1 MRLPP
6 VVKQFTNPVVGRLR
20 VPILSGPNRGLWWSL
35 ASAGSGYA
43 TGLRA
48 ARQMELV
55 ASLVGPGDV
64 VWDIGAHHGFVTLCA
79 ARRVGSTGEVHA
91 FEPAS
96 GNLWFIAR
104 HLRWNG
110 VTNTTVH
117 PYALSSF
124 EGQSRFGGCGTSKTY
139 SLGGGDECVQVCTG
153 RSLIVGGTRAPT
165 FAKLDVEGAEG
176 SVLAGMIGLLPRD
189 AILLIAVHSRPA
201 YDECAGLLSGAGFA
215 MLPSRALRASLAGT
229 WRSDP
234 DMLCIGPAHPVSPLT
249 HRLFQALGFD

>member
-64 VWDIGAHHGFVTLCA
+64 VWDIGVHHGFVTLCA

-91 FEPAS
+91 FEPA
-96 GNLWFIAR
+96 
-104 HLRWNG
+104 
-110 VTNTTVH
+110 
-117 PYALSSF
+117 
-124 EGQSRFGGCGTSKTY
+124 
-139 SLGGGDECVQVCTG
+139 
-153 RSLIVGGTRAPT
+153 
-165 FAKLDVEGAEG
+165 
-176 SVLAGMIGLLPRD
+176 
-189 AILLIAVHSRPA
+189 
-201 YDECAGLLSGAGFA
+201 
-215 MLPSRALRASLAGT
+215 
-229 WRSDP
+229 
-234 DMLCIGPAHPVSPLT
+234 
-249 HRLFQALGFD
+249 